1 MNQYNTE
8 QLAQRLFDSRLLE
21 AQQLDEALNAAGG
34 RGVPADEFVRML
46 VQRELLTNWQLQ
58 RILEGHRK
66 GFYYGN
72 WKVLYLV
79 GAGTFARVYRATH
92 RKTGDVKAIK
102 VLRSRYSDDELT
114 RERFIREAR
123 TVMDLRH
130 PNIVPIHEVETE
142 RGRVYMVMD
151 FVEGQNL
158 RDYVRAQGKLKL
170 TTALSIARDVASGL
184 DYALKRGI
192 SHRDVKLSNVLLS
205 SSGQAKLV
213 DFGLAAVNI
222 SDDDDADPTY
232 GPRSVDYA
240 GLERATAVKRNDL
253 RSDIFFLGCI
263 LYHMLAGE
271 SPLYET
277 RERIKRLSPKRYREI
292 APITNHVAKLPHRV
306 VILVNRLMDLNAD
319 QRIQSP
325 GQALY
330 ELDQVINAIRGGDT
344 LETFDAQL
352 SQQQAEQYAQMMA
365 RQEEGRNWTV
375 MLIESNPK
383 IQDVFREKLK
393 ELGYRVL
400 IMSSLQRAIDRFKNL
415 DPAEPLPAH
424 CILFGCSSFGR
435 TALDAFNDFAK
446 DAYTKK
452 IPALLLLDEQQAHFR
467 QDADLNEPYRQVAFL
482 PIRLKEFRQQ
492 LKDVLT
498 ASALKRD
505 DVAHSS
511 IVIQPDVL

>member
-8 QLAQRLFDSRLLE
+8 QLAQRLFDSRLLDS
-21 AQQLDEALNAAGG
+21 QPLDEALNAVGG
-34 RGVPADEFVRML
+34 RGASPDEFVRVL

-58 RILEGHRK
+58 RILEGHRR

-72 WKVLYLV
+72 WKILYMV

-102 VLRSRYSDDELT
+102 VLRSRYSDDEDA
-114 RERFIREAR
+114 RSRFIREAR

-158 RDYVRAQGKLKL
+158 RDYVRTQGKLKL

-184 DYALKRGI
+184 DYAMKRGI

-205 SSGQAKLV
+205 SGGQAKLV

-222 SDDDDADPTY
+222 SDDDDDATF

-240 GLERATAVKRNDL
+240 GLERATNVKRNDL
-253 RSDIFFLGCI
+253 RSDIFFLGCV
-263 LYHMLAGE
+263 LYHMLSGVP
-271 SPLYET
+271 PLFET
-277 RERIKRLSPKRYREI
+277 RERIKRLSPRRYRDT
-292 APITNHVAKLPHRV
+292 APITNHVPKLPHRV
-306 VILVNRLMDLNAD
+306 VILVNRLMDLNAE

-325 GQALY
+325 SQALY
-330 ELDQVINAIRGGDT
+330 ELDQVINAIRGGDQ

-375 MLIESNPK
+375 MLIESSPK

-400 IMSSLQRAIDRFKNL
+400 IMSSLQRAMDRFKNL

-424 CILFGCSSFGR
+424 CILFGCSSAGR
-435 TALDAFNDFAK
+435 AGLEAFNEFSK
-446 DAYTKK
+446 DPYTKRL
-452 IPALLLLDEQQAHFR
+452 PAILLLDEQQSGFQA
-467 QDADLNEPYRQVAFL
+467 DADLSDPYRQVAFL
-482 PIRLKEFRQQ
+482 PIRLKEFRRQ
-492 LKDVLT
+492 LKEVLD
-498 ASALKRD
+498 AGPVKRD
-505 DVAHSS
+505 NLTHDP
-511 IVIQPDVL
+511 IVVQPESLQ